1 MLALNWCWLF
11 FEITSSESSQNVL
24 LSENSKSSENMPN
37 PNYSTWLTKQQ
48 AAEAIGVSTKTIEQ
62 LAKDKKLQQAYW
74 KRPETGAKVSVYH
87 PADVE
92 RLRKERSPDAPPFVL
107 QPSAEEK
114 PTSITALAVPSMEG
128 FFQAIAAAAAGGSEN
143 SQNRLEV
150 RIAERLYLTIPE
162 AASFSGLP
170 QAHLRRLMKEGKLE
184 ALRTGGG
191 WRIRRSNLE
200 KL

>member
-1 MLALNWCWLF
+1 
-11 FEITSSESSQNVL
+11 
-24 LSENSKSSENMPN
+24 MPK
-37 PNYSTWLTKQQ
+37 PNYSTWLNKQQ
-48 AAEAIGVSTKTIEQ
+48 AADALGVSTKTIEQ

-107 QPSAEEK
+107 PPGAEEQQ
-114 PTSITALAVPSMEG
+114 TSTTALAVPSMER
-128 FFQAIAAAAAGGSEN
+128 FFRAIAAAAAGGSES
-143 SQNRLEV
+143 SQNRSEV

-162 AASFSGLP
+162 AANFSGLP
-170 QAHLRRLMKEGKLE
+170 QAHLRRLMKDEKLE
-184 ALRTGGG
+184 ALRTGAG
-191 WRIRRSNLE
+191 WRIRRSDLE